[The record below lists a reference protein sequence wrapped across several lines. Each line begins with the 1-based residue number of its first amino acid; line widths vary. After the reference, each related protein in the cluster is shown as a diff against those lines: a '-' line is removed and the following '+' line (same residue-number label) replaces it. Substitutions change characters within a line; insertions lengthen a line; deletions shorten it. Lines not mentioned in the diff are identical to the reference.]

1 MGHPDG
7 AHSHGPEGGGGL
19 VLAVIAAVVLIGG
32 AGSAIG
38 SAVVTLVIIAA
49 AVLTVAVLAA
59 VGLLAWRTRQ
69 DGPRRHTAARAIV
82 QLRPGSRPQLSPA
95 HRPAIGPGRELHIHL
110 HGLTPEQVA
119 AIVTQ
124 RGAYLEEDQ

>member
-1 MGHPDG
+1 M
-7 AHSHGPEGGGGL
+7 
-19 VLAVIAAVVLIGG
+19 
-32 AGSAIG
+32 
-38 SAVVTLVIIAA
+38 VVTGGCA
-49 AVLTVAVLAA
+49 
-59 VGLLAWRTRQ
+59 LLAWRTRQ

-82 QLRPGSRPQLSPA
+82 QLPPGSRPQLSSA

-110 HGLTPEQVA
+110 HGLTPEQLA

>member
-59 VGLLAWRTRQ
+59 VGLLVWRTRQ

-82 QLRPGSRPQLSPA
+82 QLTPGSRPQLSPA

-110 HGLTPEQVA
+110 HGLTPEQLA